1 MGPQRKIPLAAATV
15 LAVLGS
21 LGAAGCVN
29 DLSPVYIDAFFPLS
43 VSESS
48 CSPGNEPISS
58 GVLDTTRN
66 AGYVVGVRIQNVLT
80 STENPAEGQINAHRA
95 IIDTA
100 HVTYRFADGG
110 AAAPPP
116 ARVPLN
122 VSVESTGNAT
132 VVFTLLTTEAAQTI
146 AGQEGVLIANVSV
159 SGKLATGGAIRS
171 SALEFPITL
180 CVDCV
185 FSDCEVPGTVGP
197 SGRPALKD
205 GYRLTGCDID
215 SFGQRDGYICVAE

>member
-1 MGPQRKIPLAAATV
+1 MGPQRKIPLVVAA
-15 LAVLGS
+15 LAA

-43 VSESS
+43 VSEDR
-48 CSPGNEPISS
+48 CSPGGNPISS

-66 AGYVVGVRIQNVLT
+66 AGYVVGVRIQNVLA
-80 STENPAEGQINAHRA
+80 SSEKRDEGQINAHRA
-95 IIDTA
+95 LIDTA

-132 VVFTLLTTEAAQTI
+132 ALFTLLSAEAAQAI
-146 AGQEGVLIANVSV
+146 AGQEGVLIANVAV

-171 SALEFPITL
+171 SAMDFPISL

-185 FSDCEVPGTVGP
+185 YRDCEIPGTMGP
-197 SGRPALKD
+197 GGLPQVKD
-205 GYRLTGCDID
+205 GFRLLGCDIN
-215 SFGQRDGYICVAE
+215 SFGQRDGYICLAE